1 LAAISQNYARKYKIS
16 IDSLV
21 FKYEI
26 QNDLVEDIDMNI
38 DILFENNPKYK
49 IIDEDGLLIC
59 GMYMDGGIWDREK
72 KIILDSAQRFAPL
85 PHLLCKLIKVNKI
98 I

>member
-26 QNDLVEDIDMNI
+26 QNDLVEDSDMNI
-38 DILFENNPKYK
+38 DTLFENNPKYNLNN
-49 IIDEDGLLIC
+49 EDGLLIC
-59 GMYMDGGIWDREK
+59 GMYMDGGIWEREK
-72 KIILDSAQRFAPL
+72 NIILDSPQRFAPL
-85 PHLLCKLIKVNKI
+85 PHFLCKLIKVNMI
-98 I
+98 